1 MKITDITLEMRTED
15 GQSHL
20 VVFDKWDFNPD
31 GAVVLSGQLVREKW
45 HAIFG
50 ASGVLEDGQ
59 IRSVMDRSAL
69 VRFYHEAGM
78 RTAAITHITNRAFR
92 IINLDLGATWIP
104 KNILRWSRV
113 AQMFVVVDE
122 DYCMDFTTEVK
133 AGMDEYPTDFDPED
147 ELIDALDVP
156 VPAQVEEQDIADFHN
171 DEIDNRR

>member
-1 MKITDITLEMRTED
+1 MKVTDITLEIRTED

-20 VVFDKWDFNPD
+20 VVFDRWDFNPD
-31 GAVVLSGQLVREKW
+31 GAVVLSGQLMREKW
-45 HAIFG
+45 HAVFG
-50 ASGVLEDGQ
+50 DSGELKDGE

-122 DYCMDFTTEVK
+122 AYKMDFTMEVA
-133 AGMDEYPTDFDPED
+133 AGMDEYPTDFDPDD
-147 ELIDALDVP
+147 ELINALDVP
-156 VPAQVEEQDIADFHN
+156 AVAPVEQDIADIPN
-171 DEIDNRR
+171 DENK